1 MIESPVTN
9 ETHPLKHILAVCFLI
24 CMSTQIVVAQG
35 AVPTKGR
42 EFWLGFLQNSPYSAM
57 QPEELSV
64 FITSDQTTTGTIEIP
79 AQGWSQNFN
88 ITANETTTLTIP
100 NALAEHFTSEVIE
113 NKGVFI
119 ATEDTVAVFAINFE
133 SFSADATRILPIQT
147 LGSEYRVAAYS
158 GAFTGTEFGSE
169 LLIVATEDDT
179 EIEIIPTV
187 NTLGGQ
193 PAGAPFTVQLDRGQS
208 YQVKS
213 ANEGLDLTG
222 TLVRATENSGGCRP
236 FAVFSGSVCANVP
249 ENCTSCD
256 HIFEQNL
263 PVPFWGTE
271 YISVPFAFTGQ
282 YTLRLLANE
291 ANTSVSLNGGAP
303 SILAAGEY
311 LEINGITGTRCI
323 TASAP
328 IAVVQY
334 MEGVSCAGN
343 GDPAML
349 LLSANDQRID
359 RITFSTVTSDVITDH
374 GISVIIPASDIGSFT
389 VDGQVVNPSQFQAV
403 PACSGFAYAHVTV
416 AEGSHELFAPNGFT
430 AYVYGVGPAES
441 YTYSAGSYTPPVPF
455 EVTETLCTNDEVV
468 LEIDPALSEPYWYA
482 QSNPDEI
489 LANTHTLVLEPPYT
503 SDIYVGV
510 GQLLASGCETEA
522 YFSVESPDPIEVTIN
537 APSSMCTFQTVDV
550 EAVTASEGNYA
561 FQWSPSHAVNDP
573 TSGSTTSSISETT
586 TLIVTVST
594 PSGCG
599 SGSATHTITVNSG
612 NVTDFNLSTE
622 ETLLCHGEST
632 LLSLD
637 LSTLIFEDNFDP
649 GVSWGLWSSITGGAA
664 SQNCGSVSG
673 NALYFNGAGQR
684 QATTNPVNVENGGS
698 LYFHLKMGSDVAPCD
713 QVNPGEEIV
722 LEYSTSGLGGPYTL
736 IDTYFPADFVDF
748 TLVTV
753 PIPAAAVS
761 PNTQFRWRQLMHSG
775 INQDN
780 WALDDVAIGAV
791 NAIAPTITWNPMTG
805 IASPDATETE
815 VTPEESGWYSISFT
829 DTGNG
834 CTYSDSVFIE
844 VVPPLNLQLN
854 SDTTIC
860 VGESVQLQAAVDYQ
874 GSASFTWQGPNLD
887 NPGSA
892 SAVATP
898 TASTTYTVLVESSV
912 GCTAEGSL
920 EVNVNALSNL
930 TLSGGG
936 ALCNGEPG
944 FIEAQFDGNPDD
956 LLWGW
961 SPTGGLTSPDE
972 QATEAH
978 PETSTWYV
986 FTVGDPTGGCL
997 LTDSVHVQVGVPFSI
1012 DPGDDL
1018 VLCEVAGYELNV
1030 THDSPEPL
1038 TWSWTNEAVLSDA
1051 GVPNPELLQDG
1062 NFSFEI
1068 TATDPVGCVAS
1079 ASLEV
1084 VWLTEGFGLG
1094 VDVEECEGTP
1104 VELSSGLGDGA
1115 AHTWNTGENT
1125 PVITVSSS
1133 DVYTVTVVTVDGCEV
1148 SDEVEVTYFAYPE
1161 LTFNDVPTLC
1171 EGETY
1176 EIAPQTDGE
1185 TFEWS
1190 TGAITQNIEV
1200 AADGTYILTAFN
1212 SIGCATSDEVDVL
1225 FNPLPVIE
1233 LPDEVVLCDSE
1244 TAVLDAGSD
1253 GVLYTWSTGASSQ
1266 IIAVTQEGEYSVEV
1280 ISGVGCSNTATT
1292 EVFVSS
1298 FPVVELGPDTAL
1310 CEGQWYLLDAGL
1322 DGWQYS
1328 WSSGQSSQT
1337 IQVNETGF
1345 YSVEVSNGYCV
1356 TEAAVSVLFLPVPE
1370 APEFGVD
1377 RYCPEEAIATL
1388 LLNAEN
1394 EGADYLW
1401 NTGSTAQELELTAG
1415 GSYWVTITNE
1425 FGCAETFYHEVAA
1438 RCDGYTLY
1446 IPNAFTPDNDGVN
1459 DIFQASGT
1467 NIVDF
1472 EMTIWN
1478 RWGEVVWVGESL
1490 DDYWDGSY
1498 PGGTHYVQA
1507 DAYVYTVRYRYLTED
1522 DRVSQWRDQRGS
1534 VVVIR

>member
-1 MIESPVTN
+1 
-9 ETHPLKHILAVCFLI
+9 
-24 CMSTQIVVAQG
+24 
-35 AVPTKGR
+35 
-42 EFWLGFLQNSPYSAM
+42 M

-64 FITSDQTTTGTIEIP
+64 FITSDQTTSGTLEIP
-79 AQGWSQNFN
+79 TQGWSQNFN

-100 NALAEHFTSEVIE
+100 NVLAEHFTSEVIE
-113 NKGVFI
+113 NKGVYI
-119 ATEDTVAVFAINFE
+119 STEDTVAVFVINFE

-193 PAGAPFTVQLDRGQS
+193 PAGVPFTVQLARGQS

-222 TLVRATENSGGCRP
+222 TVVRATESSGGCRP
-236 FAVFSGSVCANVP
+236 FAVFSGSVCANIP

-271 YISVPFAFTGQ
+271 YISVPFASTGQ
-282 YTLRLLANE
+282 YTLRVIANSP
-291 ANTSVSLNGGAP
+291 NTSVSLNGGAP
-303 SILAAGEY
+303 SILAAGEF
-311 LEINGITGTRCI
+311 LEINSITGTRCI

-328 IAVVQY
+328 VAVVQY

-349 LLSANDQRID
+349 LLSSNDQRID

-374 GISVIIPASDIGSFT
+374 GISVIIPVGDIGSFT
-389 VDGQVVNPSQFQAV
+389 VDGQIVNPSQFQTI
-403 PACSGFAYAHVTV
+403 PACSGFAYAHVSV
-416 AEGSHELFAPNGFT
+416 NEGSHELFAPNGFT

-441 YTYSAGSYTPPVPF
+441 YAYCAGSYTPPVPF
-455 EVTETLCTNDEVV
+455 DVTETFCTNGDVI
-468 LEIDPALSEPYWYA
+468 LEIDPALTEPFWYA

-489 LANTHTLVLEPPYT
+489 LGNGHTLVLEPPYT

-510 GQLLASGCETEA
+510 GQLLASGCETEEF
-522 YFSVESPDPIEVTIN
+522 FSVESPDPIEVTIN
-537 APSSMCTFQTVDV
+537 APSSMCTFQTVEV
-550 EAVTASEGNYA
+550 EAVTASSGNYVY
-561 FQWSPSHAVNDP
+561 QWSPSEAVEDP
-573 TSGSTTSSISETT
+573 SSGSTTISPSETT

-599 SGSATHTITVNSG
+599 AGSATHTITVNAG
-612 NVTDFNLSTE
+612 NVTDFNLSMQ

-632 LLSLD
+632 LLTLD

-673 NALYFNGAGQR
+673 NALYFNGAGNR
-684 QATTNPVNVENGGS
+684 QATTNPVNVENGGEIH
-698 LYFHLKMGSDVAPCD
+698 FNLKLGSGGWPCELVD
-713 QVNPGEEIV
+713 AGEEIV

-761 PNTQFRWRQLMHSG
+761 PNTQFRWRQLINSG
-775 INQDN
+775 ANQDN

-791 NAIAPTITWNPMTG
+791 NAVEPAVTWNPLVG
-805 IASPDATETE
+805 VADPNATESL
-815 VTPEESGWYSISFT
+815 VTPEESAWYSISFT
-829 DTGNG
+829 DSGNG

-854 SDTTIC
+854 NDTTIC
-860 VGESVQLQAAVDYQ
+860 VGESLQLQAMVDYQ
-874 GSASFTWQGPNLD
+874 GSASFTWQGPALD
-887 NPGSA
+887 NPGTA
-892 SAVATP
+892 APIATP
-898 TASTTYTVLVESSV
+898 NESATYSVLVETPA
-912 GCTAEGSL
+912 GCTAEGAV
-920 EVNVNALSNL
+920 EVTLNALSNL
-930 TLSGGG
+930 MVTGGG

-944 FIEAQFDGNPDD
+944 FIEADFDGDPTT
-956 LLWGW
+956 LVWAW
-961 SPTGGLTSPDE
+961 SPTGGLADPNE
-972 QATEAH
+972 LATEAH
-978 PETSTWYV
+978 PDASTWYV
-986 FTVGDPTGGCL
+986 FTVGDLTGGCV

-1018 VLCEVAGYELNV
+1018 VLCEVAGYQLDVE
-1030 THDSPEPL
+1030 TDATQPL
-1038 TWSWTNEAVLSDA
+1038 AWTWTNAEVLSEA
-1051 GVPNPELLQDG
+1051 SVPNPVILQDG
-1062 NFSFEI
+1062 NFTFEV
-1068 TATDPVGCVAS
+1068 TATDPVGCEAT
-1079 ASLEV
+1079 ATLEV

-1094 VDVEECEGTP
+1094 EAVEACEGTP
-1104 VELSSGLGDGA
+1104 VEISSGLGEGA
-1115 AHTWNTGENT
+1115 AHTWSTGEAT
-1125 PVITVSSS
+1125 PVITVNDSG
-1133 DVYTVTVVTVDGCEV
+1133 VYSVTVETIDGCEV
-1148 SDEVEVTYFAYPE
+1148 SDEVEVTFFAFPD
-1161 LTFNDVPTLC
+1161 LSFDVPPTLC
-1171 EGETY
+1171 DGETY
-1176 EIAPQTDGE
+1176 EIIPLTNGF

-1190 TGAITQNIEV
+1190 TGDNTESIVVSESA
-1200 AADGTYILTAFN
+1200 TYALTAFN
-1212 SIGCATSDEVDVL
+1212 EIGCATMDEVAL
-1225 FNPLPVIE
+1225 FFNSLPQINLVEEI
-1233 LPDEVVLCDSE
+1233 VLCDSE
-1244 TAVLDAGSD
+1244 TAVLDAGND
-1253 GVLYTWSTGASSQ
+1253 GVIYTWSTGESSQ
-1266 IIAVTQEGEYSVEV
+1266 IIAVTEEGAYSVEV
-1280 ISGVGCSNTATT
+1280 VSEVGCSNTATT

-1310 CEGQWYLLDAGL
+1310 CEGQWLLLDAGL

-1328 WSSGQSSQT
+1328 WSSGQASQT

-1345 YSVEVSNGYCV
+1345 YSVEVSNGYCI
-1356 TEAAVSVLFLPVPE
+1356 TEASVSAVFLPVPE

-1377 RYCPEEAIATL
+1377 RYCPEEAIEPL
-1388 LLNAEN
+1388 MLDAEN
-1394 EGADYLW
+1394 AGSEFLW
-1401 NTGSTAQELELTAG
+1401 SNGSTAQEIELSVG

-1425 FGCAETFYHEVAA
+1425 FGCAATFFHEVAA

-1459 DIFQASGT
+1459 DIFQPKGT
-1467 NIVDF
+1467 NILDF

-1507 DAYVYTVRYRYLTED
+1507 DAYVYTVRFRYLTEN
-1522 DRVSQWRDQRGS
+1522 DRPSQWLDQRGS
-1534 VVVIR
+1534 VIVIR